1 MCTLRHLLLATSLAL
16 GLPCFAQTAAALD
29 ETPAPAEESP
39 APSDL
44 APGNRFTRAWGVGLL
59 RYQEPGLMR
68 LSGPEASLQVQY
80 QPEHPNLPDRLQLDL
95 GAGLLDYDSTRTGQ
109 LHHRAALN
117 GRGTAL
123 WRIHS
128 APGNWHAGL
137 QIDLAW
143 TDLRGTSSTGHRGYR
158 RLGSKA
164 WAVLEHES
172 TEGART
178 SLGILVRGRQDS
190 LLSDVGNRD
199 VTNTQRS
206 GYFLAY
212 QHVPL
217 APEWLSARPWARLS
231 QVSRSDNDGIY
242 YEPRNRTLQLG
253 VLFDF

>member
-1 MCTLRHLLLATSLAL
+1 MRALCPPLVVASLVLAL
-16 GLPCFAQTAAALD
+16 PCLAQAEMDTQND
-29 ETPAPAEESP
+29 TPSE
-39 APSDL
+39 APS
-44 APGNRFTRAWGVGLL
+44 APSSPQRLAWGVGLL

-68 LSGPEASLQVQY
+68 LTGPEVSLQAQY
-80 QPEHPNLPDRLQLDL
+80 QPEHPNLPERMQLDL
-95 GAGLLDYDSTRTGQ
+95 GAALVDYDSSHTGQ
-109 LHHRAALN
+109 LRDRAALN

-123 WRIHS
+123 WRLHS
-128 APGNWHAGL
+128 APGLWHAGL

-199 VTNTQRS
+199 VTNTQRR

-231 QVSRSDNDGIY
+231 QVNRSDNDGIY